1 MGAKRRLFAFGAIGG
16 VGFAVDAGILQALY
30 LLGIPPLL
38 ARCVS
43 FPCAVTATWLLNRRF
58 TFGDRPQANSR
69 SQYALYVGGQIAGA
83 LINVAAFILTMHYQP
98 SLSTRPLIPLV
109 VGSATAL
116 IFNYMWAN
124 LFVFRPSS
132 TQGSVT

>member
-1 MGAKRRLFAFGAIGG
+1 MHARRRLFAFGAIGG

-30 LLGIPPLL
+30 LLGIPALL

-58 TFGDRPQANSR
+58 TFGDRPKVNSR

-83 LINVAAFILTMHYQP
+83 LINVAAFIATLHYRP
-98 SLSTRPLIPLV
+98 SLSTRPVIPLI

-124 LFVFRPSS
+124 IFVFRAAAP
-132 TQGSVT
+132 QGSVT